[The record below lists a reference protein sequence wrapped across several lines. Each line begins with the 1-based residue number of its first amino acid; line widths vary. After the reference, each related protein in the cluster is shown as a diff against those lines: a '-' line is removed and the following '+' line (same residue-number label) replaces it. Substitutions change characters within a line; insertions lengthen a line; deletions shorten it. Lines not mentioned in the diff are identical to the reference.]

1 MKENLDN
8 TLVRLTEEILQE
20 KSRQELISKSKSG
33 RNYKSKDRQNQN
45 RWDRRTKSRIFNS
58 VRDYNDINMDGL
70 FKKDNLKFVVKVHG
84 ETDDYDVTLIFDN
97 IMRNIQQEVKANDN
111 KLDFRCVLQALLRSF
126 NNGDIYVSCQC
137 PDWRYR
143 FAHHATEDNYNS
155 GMIELRP
162 NRFDRTNS
170 NNDMGSACKHVNLVI
185 ANLDWMMKIA
195 SVINNYIKY
204 CQVNMQRNYADYIF
218 PQVYGMPYN
227 KAVQLSLF
235 DDPDDNGLL
244 PSDKD
249 TISQAIERGM
259 QGKDERGRWAKGNEY
274 RFQKQEPKKD
284 TSQEDENALNLQFER
299 PKKQLDNKEDEL
311 NLKFDKS
318 NEENKRI

>member
-1 MKENLDN
+1 MIEELNI
-8 TLVRLTEEILQE
+8 LTEEILQE

-33 RNYKSKDRQNQN
+33 ANYKSKDRQNQN

-58 VRDYNDINMDGL
+58 VRDYNNINMNDL
-70 FKKDNLKFVVKVHG
+70 FKKDTLTFVVKVHG

-111 KLDFRCVLQALLRSF
+111 KLEFRCVLQALLRSF
-126 NNGDIYVSCQC
+126 NSGDIMVSCQC

-143 FAHHATEDNYNS
+143 FAHHATQDGYNS
-155 GMIELRP
+155 GMVELRP
-162 NRFDRTNS
+162 NRFERTNKDD
-170 NNDMGSACKHVNLVI
+170 NMGAACKHVDLVI

-204 CQVNMQRNYADYIF
+204 CQENMQRNYADYIF

-227 KAVQLSLF
+227 RAVQLSLF
-235 DDPDDNGLL
+235 DDPEENGLL

-259 QGKDERGRWAKGNEY
+259 RGKDERGRWTKDNEF
-274 RFQKQEPKKD
+274 RFQKREPKRD
-284 TSQEDENALNLQFER
+284 TSQEDENALNLKFER
-299 PKKQLDNKEDEL
+299 PTSQKDNKED
-311 NLKFDKS
+311 NLSKKDINLRFNK
-318 NEENKRI
+318 EEGE